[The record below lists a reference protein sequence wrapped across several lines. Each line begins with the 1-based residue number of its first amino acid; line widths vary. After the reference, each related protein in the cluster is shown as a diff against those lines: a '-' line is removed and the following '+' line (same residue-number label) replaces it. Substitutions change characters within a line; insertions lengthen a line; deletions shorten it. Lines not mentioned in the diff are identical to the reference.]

1 MGGTGVTIFDEIVPK
16 WEADLSVETGLA
28 ASLREVRTYVDQA
41 ARAVRS
47 RTRTVRSRNPFAAK
61 MPSTTKIAITTT
73 CVILNGGS
81 DCVGAN
87 ALSAGTFSKS
97 CTINT
102 KTFR

>member
-1 MGGTGVTIFDEIVPK
+1 MAIRPLGLFGPELEPFVREI
-16 WEADLSVETGLA
+16 LSP
-28 ASLREVRTYVDQA
+28 Q
-41 ARAVRS
+41 
-47 RTRTVRSRNPFAAK
+47 K

-81 DCVGAN
+81 DCVGAI

-97 CTINT
+97 WTTKT